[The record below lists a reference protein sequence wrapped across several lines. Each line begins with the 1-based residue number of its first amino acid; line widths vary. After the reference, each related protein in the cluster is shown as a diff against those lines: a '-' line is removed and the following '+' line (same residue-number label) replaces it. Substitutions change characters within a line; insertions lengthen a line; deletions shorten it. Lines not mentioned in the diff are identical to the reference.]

1 MIRFAYPSLL
11 TLLIAVFIWVL
22 LALRRRPAALI
33 HSHASAMARIGGGR
47 SGRWARAP
55 LWMRALALVLLALAV
70 ARPQLYNISREIP
83 SSGVDIVLCLDTSG
97 SMRALD
103 FEVDGKQVDR
113 LTAVK
118 RVVGEFIR
126 KREYDRLGLVVF
138 GKDAYTQSPLTLD
151 KGLLLTLIQDM
162 QIGMAGDRTAIGSAL
177 AVGAKRL
184 KQLKAKAKI
193 LILLT
198 DGRSNFGTIGPEAA
212 AEAARAL
219 GIKIYSI
226 GVGGFGPA
234 PFKVDTPFGE
244 RLVHQQ
250 VDLDE
255 GTLQQVADIGG
266 GHYFRASDS
275 KSLAEIYDMID
286 REEKTEIKMKEF
298 FHFEELYRYFLIPA
312 LILLLGEL
320 AVSSFFVRV
329 LP

>member
-1 MIRFAYPSLL
+1 MIWL
-11 TLLIAVFIWVL
+11 L
-22 LALRRRPAALI
+22 LALRARPATLV
-33 HSHASAMARIGGGR
+33 HSQASVMARIGGGKSR
-47 SGRWARAP
+47 LWARVP
-55 LWMRALALVLLALAV
+55 LWMRTVALILMVLALS
-70 ARPQLYNISREIP
+70 RPQLLNVSREIP

-97 SMRALD
+97 SMQALD
-103 FEVDGKQVDR
+103 FEVDGEQVDR

-118 RVVGEFIR
+118 NVVTEFIR
-126 KREYDRLGLVVF
+126 KREHDRLGLVVF

-151 KGLLLTLIQDM
+151 KGLLLALIEHM
-162 QIGMAGDRTAIGSAL
+162 EIGMAGDRTAIGSAL

-184 KQLKAKAKI
+184 KELDAKTKI
-193 LILLT
+193 LILVT
-198 DGRSNFGTIGPEAA
+198 DGRNNFGNVGPDAA

-226 GVGGFGPA
+226 GVGGLGPA

-244 RLVHQQ
+244 RLVHRQ

-266 GHYFRASDS
+266 GRYFRASDS
-275 KSLAEIYDMID
+275 SSLAEIYDMID
-286 REEKTEIKMKEF
+286 QEEKTEIKMKEF

-320 AVSSFFVRV
+320 TLSSLFVRV

>member
-11 TLLIAVFIWVL
+11 TLLIAVLIWL
-22 LALRRRPAALI
+22 LQALRKRPAALI
-33 HSHASAMARIGGGR
+33 HSHASVMARIGGGR
-47 SGRWARAP
+47 SGLWARVP
-55 LWMRALALVLLALAV
+55 LWMRALALVLLVLAV

-97 SMRALD
+97 SMQALD
-103 FEVDGKQVDR
+103 FEVDGEQVDR

-118 RVVGEFIR
+118 KVVAEFIR

-138 GKDAYTQSPLTLD
+138 GEDAYTQSPLTLD
-151 KGLLLTLIQDM
+151 KGLLLTLVEGM
-162 QIGMAGDRTAIGSAL
+162 RIGMAGDRTAIGSAL

-184 KQLKAKAKI
+184 KELDAKTKL

-198 DGRSNFGTIGPEAA
+198 DGRNNYGAINPEAA

-234 PFKVDTPFGE
+234 PFKVETPFGE
-244 RLVHQQ
+244 RLIHQQ

-255 GTLQQVADIGG
+255 GTLQQVADIGNG
-266 GHYFRASDS
+266 RYFRASDS
-275 KSLAEIYDMID
+275 NRLAEIYAMID

-320 AVSSFFVRV
+320 TISSLFVRV